1 MLLLLKKF
9 IAFLLSVVL
18 SSSAAANVTAGSE
31 PFRAKDPDNVRLS
44 VSVLSDVHVQGQYFR
59 RDELAAALYDM
70 QQAPTRQ
77 DAVVLCGDNT
87 NSGARKEYEELK
99 DVFGKYDA
107 ADNKV
112 LAIGNHDTW
121 SKNENGDKDAALVK
135 ELFTQYTKEIGG
147 REIDNVYYSLTVKGV
162 HLIVLGSEG
171 TSREAAFSDAQL
183 DWLAREMAAAAGDG
197 KPIFVFCH
205 WPINGTHG
213 LPYTWEQK
221 PSDDPEMGGIGPESD
236 RVKEILSQ
244 YRNVFFVSGHIHGGF
259 STDLSEELTQYC
271 TTEELDGIHCINM
284 PIFSTPNIRG
294 HIVPGTGIVFET
306 YDDHVL
312 LRARNFL
319 TGTWLPQYD
328 VTYPL
333 Y

>member
-18 SSSAAANVTAGSE
+18 SSSAAANVTAGTE
-31 PFRAKDPDNVRLS
+31 PFTAKDPDNLRLAF
-44 VSVLSDVHVQGQYFR
+44 SVLSDVHVQGQYFR

-87 NSGARKEYEELK
+87 NHGYREQYEELK
-99 DVFGKYDA
+99 DVFGKYDP
-107 ADNKV
+107 ADNNILV
-112 LAIGNHDTW
+112 IGNHDTW
-121 SKNENGDKDAALVK
+121 SEDADGNDDPALVK
-135 ELFTQYTKEIGG
+135 ELFTQYTKEICG
-147 REIDNVYYSLTVKGV
+147 RDIDNVYFSMTIKGI
-162 HLIVLGSEG
+162 HIIALGSEG
-171 TSREAAFSDAQL
+171 THTHATFSDAQL
-183 DWLAREMAAAAGDG
+183 DWLAREMAAAAEDS
-197 KPIFVFCH
+197 KPIFVFSH

-213 LPYTWEQK
+213 LPYTWEQE
-221 PSDDPEMGGIGPESD
+221 PSDDPELGGIGPESD
-236 RVKEILSQ
+236 RVKAILSQ
-244 YRNVFFVSGHIHGGF
+244 YRNVFFISGHIHGGL
-259 STDLSEELTQYC
+259 SSDLSEDLTQYN

-284 PIFSTPNIRG
+284 PIFSTPSTRG
-294 HIVPGTGIVFET
+294 HITPGTGFVFET